1 MAAILIAAIFLLSI
15 VFIIFAGMKAKLFA
29 IGLFLFAL
37 AACTQRVKVP
47 EPVEGPTTELCAID
61 SLMWRQPD
69 SALMRLLPWFD
80 TCCRDAACH
89 FSTATAYNRH
99 YANLLLS
106 ELLYK
111 NDYPQT
117 NRRELQQAVGYFDS
131 LTVLADTRGVSLPP
145 RPRRDAR
152 GASAQNNAFLDARAH
167 YINGVGYYENDSA
180 VEACKEYL
188 KALEVMEGHFEEKE
202 LVGHKARFMAYT
214 YTRLTELFSNL
225 YLQEQAIY
233 FARCSITYYQKQE
246 VASWHTIF
254 MLNKIG
260 SQFDMMNQLDSASF
274 YYHKAMKTLD
284 DTTTLMSRDIAA
296 HLICLEYKSGNCFAD
311 AATKRLRNLLQD
323 SESDRESQVRYMYI
337 GEVFYHERRYDSAWT
352 YLNTVFQTTSVVG
365 LKRQAAEWLIE
376 ICKIQGRD
384 DDILEYADFLAPFA
398 NQEENQSAIK
408 SQLTELYKTFG
419 QTRLK
424 KVHQKEMEKQFEST
438 LFVITVLLVLILII
452 GLLYRRNRRGKKHLE
467 TLIETERN
475 VHKMQQAALSGR
487 LKRSNAAMKKK
498 MTYKET
504 SAKLDYRKQAE
515 TYSMEPICQW
525 ILSTCN
531 AESNS
536 IKTSIPVSSY
546 ADIALTDA
554 QKTELKK
561 AALAHHASL
570 FEMLKQQYPELKEK
584 DFQYCYLCLLGLDN
598 AKIAVMTQL
607 SYRTIW
613 EREKR
618 LQRIFHKKERIS
630 IILNEFITS

>member
-1 MAAILIAAIFLLSI
+1 
-15 VFIIFAGMKAKLFA
+15 MKAKLFV

-37 AACTQRVKVP
+37 AACTQRAKAP
-47 EPVEGPTTELCAID
+47 EPVEGPTYELQSID

-69 SALMRLLPWFD
+69 SALARLLPWFD

-89 FSTATAYNRH
+89 VSTASAYNRH

-117 NRRELQQAVGYFDS
+117 NRRELLQAVAYFDS
-131 LTVLADTRGVSLPP
+131 ISQVPEPVEGPSNRI
-145 RPRRDAR
+145 
-152 GASAQNNAFLDARAH
+152 AFLDARAH
-167 YINGVGYYENDSA
+167 YINGVGYYENDSV
-180 VEACKEYL
+180 VEACKEYI
-188 KALEVMEGHFEEKE
+188 KALDVMEERFKEKE

-384 DDILEYADFLAPFA
+384 DDILEYADFLAPYA

-408 SQLTELYKTFG
+408 SELTELYKAFG
-419 QTRLK
+419 QSQQERQHKKEIRRHRNHSMAVIAGLSLVILIILALYHNNKHRKQYLENQINEEKLVHSIEKKALASRLKNSNETLRELQNQIKQQNKIISIKSETQATTFMDEPICRLILERVSAGQFKSKVDYLEYKTYALSKQQLIDLRVAADQHFDKFTIRLK
-424 KVHQKEMEKQFEST
+424 KAYPQLT
-438 LFVITVLLVLILII
+438 N
-452 GLLYRRNRRGKKHLE
+452 GD
-467 TLIETERN
+467 
-475 VHKMQQAALSGR
+475 
-487 LKRSNAAMKKK
+487 
-498 MTYKET
+498 
-504 SAKLDYRKQAE
+504 LDYCCLYLLGL
-515 TYSMEPICQW
+515 TD
-525 ILSTCN
+525 
-531 AESNS
+531 
-536 IKTSIPVSSY
+536 
-546 ADIALTDA
+546 ADIAALMQRTYSTVSDRSRKL
-554 QKTELKK
+554 KTV
-561 AALAHHASL
+561 
-570 FEMLKQQYPELKEK
+570 FESPDTLSVTLH
-584 DFQYCYLCLLGLDN
+584 C
-598 AKIAVMTQL
+598 IANEEI
-607 SYRTIW
+607 TI
-613 EREKR
+613 
-618 LQRIFHKKERIS
+618 
-630 IILNEFITS
+630 